1 MQTPD
6 VLSDEIIY
14 GTASGVKQMLESG
27 AEVNGLDGYG
37 YTPLI
42 QSAIVNNLEM
52 AVALISYGANANDRD
67 LVGRSALHWASE
79 NNNFDLCKLLLDHRA
94 DANAY
99 SKMSQPVLVTP
110 LLRNFPE
117 IKNLLYNHGA
127 HLKFAQDFINAK
139 LIAHRFELEG
149 QIDIVTHKDQ
159 FIEIDLEGFFLEFT
173 LGIIQQSL
181 QLYKRNFAAR
191 HLRSYFDNVQ
201 KMVDALENAAHLI
214 KYQQYTVDINQHQ
227 RTIDMLLN
235 QQLLVIPVGYEG
247 HAITFV
253 KYGDLLARCDRGEEG
268 RLNGCV
274 VIYRIHNLAAFNEH
288 FVKDLMFSRQTK
300 NSITV
305 DIKRKLNLELIDQLP
320 LSPQNTGNC
329 SWANVEA
336 VVPTMLY
343 FLLLHD
349 HKHGQTDIIT
359 CRDSAM
365 YFYKEWLE
373 WDRDRALYD
382 CIQSFKEASEA
393 RRASKAVLLGS
404 VLFQRCKYP
413 LPKDLERAEKIL
425 DILSLPEYRY
435 IIESYIKVFHKKERT
450 KEGEN
455 LLKLLEY
462 FDVNYYQS
470 GIVSL

>member
-1 MQTPD
+1 MLTID
-6 VLSDEIIY
+6 ALSDEIIY
-14 GTASGVKQMLESG
+14 GTPSGVKQMLESG
-27 AEVNGLDGYG
+27 VEVNGLDGYG

-52 AVALISYGANANDRD
+52 AVLLISYGANVNDRD

-79 NNNFDLCKLLLDHRA
+79 NNNYDLCKLLLENKA
-94 DANAY
+94 DPNAY
-99 SKMSQPVLVTP
+99 SKMSQPVLATP
-110 LLRNFPE
+110 LLRNFRE

-127 HLKFAQDFINAK
+127 HLKFAQDFINSK

-173 LGIIQQSL
+173 LSIVEQSL
-181 QLYKRNFAAR
+181 QLYKYNFAAR
-191 HLRSYFDNVQ
+191 HLRSYFDNLQ
-201 KMVDALENAAHLI
+201 KMIDALENATRLM
-214 KYQQYTVDINQHQ
+214 KYQQYTVDINQHA
-227 RTIDMLLN
+227 RTIDSLLS
-235 QQLLVIPVGYEG
+235 QELLVIPVGYEG

-274 VIYRIHNLAAFNEH
+274 IVYRIHNLAAFNYS

-305 DIKRKLNLELIDQLP
+305 DIKRKLSLELIDQLP
-320 LSPQNTGNC
+320 MSAQNTGNC

-336 VVPTMLY
+336 AVPAMLY
-343 FLLLHD
+343 FLLLKD
-349 HKHGQTDIIT
+349 QKHGQTDIIT

-382 CIQSFKEASEA
+382 CIQSFKEATEA

-413 LPKDLERAEKIL
+413 LPKDLQRAEKIL
-425 DILSLPEYRY
+425 DVLSLPEYRY

-462 FDVNYYQS
+462 FDVNYYL
-470 GIVSL
+470 GGMVSF